1 MGNQLILIDMSN
13 SKNKIFNFSYLKNDI
28 PASLVVFLV
37 ALPLCLGISIASG
50 ADPISGL
57 IAGIVGGIVVSTFS
71 GSALGVSGPA
81 AGLVAI
87 VLAAIQYFQD
97 VAKAEWTQVNPGVD
111 ISQGTKW
118 ITETGFQMFLV
129 AVVVAGIFQII
140 LGLAKL
146 GKLIAF
152 FPGSVI
158 RGMLAAIGVIIILKQ
173 IPHAFGYDIDYE
185 GDLAFDQAD
194 GGNTFTELGNVF
206 HSLFTGTE
214 ATALGPTIIFIV
226 GILITLIW
234 GLKFIKN
241 ASWSNLVSAPL
252 VIVITGAVMVVALQ
266 GGYLNIAESHRVD
279 LGGISGISDV
289 FRYTPDFSVLGD
301 YRVYVTAIT
310 LAIVASLESLLCMEA
325 TDKMDPEVRHSPPNK
340 ELVAQGVGNL
350 VAGFIGG
357 IPVTQVI
364 VRSSAN
370 LQSGAKTKLS
380 AFLHGWWLLLSVLL
394 IPGVMEYV
402 PLAALAAILIIIG
415 LKLAKPSMFLDYYRR
430 GWSQFIPFM
439 VTLLAIIFTDLLIGI
454 GIGFAVALLITLYK
468 NEVKSFKHIKEMV
481 SAGDITEKDSEDGGK
496 YSVITLTKRISFLSR
511 SNMRDFAAEVKND
524 KVVLDL
530 KDIMHVD
537 SDGQEAISEIEER
550 LEKLGKKVKKRGSAL
565 IK

>member
-1 MGNQLILIDMSN
+1 
-13 SKNKIFNFSYLKNDI
+13 
-28 PASLVVFLV
+28 
-37 ALPLCLGISIASG
+37 
-50 ADPISGL
+50 
-57 IAGIVGGIVVSTFS
+57 
-71 GSALGVSGPA
+71 
-81 AGLVAI
+81 
-87 VLAAIQYFQD
+87 
-97 VAKAEWTQVNPGVD
+97 
-111 ISQGTKW
+111 
-118 ITETGFQMFLV
+118 
-129 AVVVAGIFQII
+129 
-140 LGLAKL
+140 
-146 GKLIAF
+146 
-152 FPGSVI
+152 
-158 RGMLAAIGVIIILKQ
+158 
-173 IPHAFGYDIDYE
+173 
-185 GDLAFDQAD
+185 
-194 GGNTFTELGNVF
+194 
-206 HSLFTGTE
+206 
-214 ATALGPTIIFIV
+214 
-226 GILITLIW
+226 
-234 GLKFIKN
+234 
-241 ASWSNLVSAPL
+241 
-252 VIVITGAVMVVALQ
+252 
-266 GGYLNIAESHRVD
+266 
-279 LGGISGISDV
+279 
-289 FRYTPDFSVLGD
+289 
-301 YRVYVTAIT
+301 
-310 LAIVASLESLLCMEA
+310 MEA